1 MDAGAEVLGVEDVRK
16 SYGDHEVLRGVN
28 LTLSAGGLLLL
39 LGPNG
44 AGKTT
49 LSRIIT
55 TLARPNGGRLLYRGV
70 PVAGSSRPGYR
81 AVLGYISHRTYLYG
95 HLTAVE
101 NLRFF
106 GKFYGLSNLN
116 ERIVNTLAEVG
127 LEDPATRRV
136 RDFSRGMAQRL
147 SLARAL
153 LTEPEILIM
162 DEPFT
167 GLDPEGRRK
176 LAKTLSDLKTQ
187 GRAVLLISHHVE
199 DVFPY
204 AERVALLHGGRIVWN
219 MKTAGATPD
228 AISSAYF
235 AATSAVESV

>member
-1 MDAGAEVLGVEDVRK
+1 MENEPALLQVEEIKK
-16 SYGDHEVLRGVN
+16 SYGGNVVLAGVN
-28 LTLSAGGLLLL
+28 LALREGELLLL

-70 PVAGSSRPGYR
+70 PVEGSSRPAYR
-81 AVLGYISHRTYLYG
+81 AAIGYISHQTFIYD
-95 HLTAVE
+95 HLTARE

-106 GKFYGLSNLN
+106 GKFYGVSPLN
-116 ERIVNTLAEVG
+116 DRVENILKEVRLEESSERRARE
-127 LEDPATRRV
+127 
-136 RDFSRGMAQRL
+136 FSRGMAQRL
-147 SLARAL
+147 SLGRVL
-153 LTEPEILIM
+153 LAEPSILVM

-167 GLDPEGRRK
+167 GLDPKGRRN
-176 LAKTLSDLKTQ
+176 LAKTLADLKTK

-199 DVFPY
+199 DVFSF
-204 AERVALLHGGRIVWN
+204 ADRVALLHGGRIVWN

-228 AISSAYF
+228 AISSTYF
-235 AATSAVESV
+235 AATSEGESV